1 MVLQL
6 GHCLFR
12 IKYIVRFMHTPTSDV
27 MAVNVSLKLMGLD
40 IAHLS
45 IFKIY
50 RACGLYRNKIRL
62 FIRFVMLLQHVVK
75 SVHFHFVCLFI

>member
-1 MVLQL
+1 
-6 GHCLFR
+6 
-12 IKYIVRFMHTPTSDV
+12 MHTPTSDV

-50 RACGLYRNKIRL
+50 RACGLYRNKTRL
-62 FIRFVMLLQHVVK
+62 FMKICYASAACSEELALSF
-75 SVHFHFVCLFI
+75 CLFIYIAAHFTKCG